1 MERHARRFT
10 IRNRLGLHA
19 RAATL
24 LVQTANRFSCDIQIR
39 KGRLEVNAKSIMGVL
54 QLAAA
59 RGQTV
64 EIVAVGEGCREAVAA
79 IGELIRDGFGEE
91 D

>member
-1 MERHARRFT
+1 MERHAKRFT

-24 LVQTANRFSCDIQIR
+24 LVQVANRFPCEIRVR
-39 KGRLEVNAKSIMGVL
+39 KGRQEVNAKSIMGVL

-59 RGQTV
+59 RGQVV
-64 EIVAVGEGCREAVAA
+64 EIAAEGEQCQEAVDAV
-79 IGELIRDGFGEE
+79 GELIRDGFGEE
-91 D
+91 E

>member
-1 MERHARRFT
+1 VSKATNKYE
-10 IRNRLGLHA
+10 IKNRLGLHA
-19 RAATL
+19 RAATA
-24 LVQTANRFSCDIQIR
+24 LVQMANRFRCEIKVR

-64 EIVAVGEGCREAVAA
+64 HITAQGADAEEAVAA
-79 IGELIRDGFGEE
+79 LGELIAGGFGETE
-91 D
+91 